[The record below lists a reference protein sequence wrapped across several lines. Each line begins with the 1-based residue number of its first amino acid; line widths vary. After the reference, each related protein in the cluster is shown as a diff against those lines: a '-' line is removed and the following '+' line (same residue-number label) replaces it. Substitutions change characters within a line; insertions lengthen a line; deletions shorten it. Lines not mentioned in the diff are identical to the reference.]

1 MQVVLASRNRGK
13 IAEMKRLFEE
23 NAIDLDVLSLDD
35 IGFEGDIVEDGG
47 TFEENALIK
56 ARVPASLGYIGVA
69 DDSGLCVDALDGAP
83 GIYSARFSGND
94 HTDEKNRKLL
104 LEKLSD
110 VEDDKRGAHF
120 VCVIAAVF
128 PEPIGLDPIICR
140 GECRGKIAHEE
151 RGTGGFGYDS
161 LFSYGEGVTTFAQM
175 TENEK
180 GAVSHRGAAMKM
192 FAERLSKIAPQ
203 VDKKTV

>member
-1 MQVVLASRNRGK
+1 MASRNRGK

-23 NAIDLDVLSLDD
+23 NGIDLDVLSLDD

-83 GIYSARFSGND
+83 GIYSARFSGDD

-110 VEDDKRGAHF
+110 VEDDKRGANF

-128 PEPIGLDPIICR
+128 PEPFGLDPIICR
-140 GECRGKIAHEE
+140 GECHGRIAHEV

-161 LFSYGEGVTTFAQM
+161 LFSYGEGLITFAEM

-192 FAERLSKIAPQ
+192 FAKRLTKIAPQ
-203 VDKKTV
+203 VDKRTV